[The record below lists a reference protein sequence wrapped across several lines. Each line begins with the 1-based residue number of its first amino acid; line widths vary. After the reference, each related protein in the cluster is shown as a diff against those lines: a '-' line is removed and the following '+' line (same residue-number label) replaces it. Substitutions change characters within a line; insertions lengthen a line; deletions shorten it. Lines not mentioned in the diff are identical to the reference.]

1 MDCSDDAGRPVEVPA
16 TGDDGAW
23 DAHEVWLERVRE
35 ARASPVA
42 PRVRV
47 SGRAPAA
54 PPEGWDP
61 LETWRERV
69 LRPRR
74 R

>member
-1 MDCSDDAGRPVEVPA
+1 MDSSDDARRPVEVP
-16 TGDDGAW
+16 GDVDDGAW
-23 DAHEVWLERVRE
+23 DAHDVWLERVRE
-35 ARASPVA
+35 ARTQAA
-42 PRVRV
+42 GPRVRV
-47 SGRAPAA
+47 SGRAPAPA
-54 PPEGWDP
+54 GDGWDP